1 MIYAHGVHL
10 DIMIAAFEVYYRNVL
25 WLQSSNS
32 VTSCHTDAVDDK
44 VAMCFCDYLPSF

>member
-25 WLQSSNS
+25 WLQSSNF
-32 VTSCHTDAVDDK
+32 VTSCHADTVDDK
-44 VAMCFCDYLPSF
+44 VAMRFYDHLSPF